1 MGKTNRVTLRLATF
15 FIASYAASCGGDSWR
30 ALHAPS
36 TAHGLGAANSGT
48 KEAPAL
54 HVVLNDPR
62 LTAARDFQVA
72 RDFAAAAR
80 VVDDERAKGGLDASS
95 SCQWAYA
102 SARLHALANEAAAAS
117 EAFDEASRAG
127 CPLVSFATFRA
138 AEAYAK
144 AGNWQTSL
152 ARAQAVPDEF
162 PLHDEA
168 RVTLAEALAGNGARL
183 QAVAIWRELLSSHPH
198 GVRWVDTAVRLATA
212 ILDGVEGDPAAKAR
226 EAYDLATRVYV
237 EAPKVA
243 DGSGAT
249 ALRTRATALVR
260 AADASFSDQLTD
272 DQLATR
278 TQAWVDAG
286 EPTRAV
292 DEFNRAISSR
302 PSGEKSKPGCQPLVA
317 KAQAM
322 MRTKALSADAWGD
335 AITACDGD
343 DELAIALFQG
353 GKASVSAKRNPD
365 AIARFDKLQDR
376 FPHHRLADDAA
387 LREAAILQDDGDSQR
402 AESKL
407 LEIPDT
413 YPDGDMGADALFRVA
428 LAHMTRGDWQG
439 AAAPLDRAI
448 ALEGEDHKSVNMGRA
463 RYFRARV
470 ADATGD
476 HTNALEA
483 YAHIVETYPLSYFML
498 QSYARLATTSADLAK
513 KTLDRAIA
521 GAAATPPK
529 SSVPSELFTDRA
541 ERARALLE
549 VGEIEAARNELAPIL
564 GDGADLDLTI
574 ALGSMFEEANA
585 ADVGHAIV
593 HGREF
598 MPHYPAGE
606 WKRAWEVAFPRAFF
620 PYVGRESTADAV
632 PMTLVYGI
640 MREESRYFPDARS
653 PANAFGLMQMI
664 PPTAKMVASGT
675 NLPWDEPSLTRA
687 DVSIALGTRML
698 GQLRAANPAN
708 PHLAIPSYNAGP
720 KAVSRW
726 LAERPTQDFDLW
738 IEQIPFEETRAYIKK
753 VLASQATYAFLYD
766 PQSLPPLLALPAHVS
781 GTP

>member
-1 MGKTNRVTLRLATF
+1 MGKTNRMTLRLAVLCV
-15 FIASYAASCGGDSWR
+15 ASYAASCGGDSWR

-36 TAHGLGAANSGT
+36 PAHGLAGARNGSS
-48 KEAPAL
+48 APAL
-54 HVVLNDPR
+54 RVVLNDPR

-80 VVDDERAKGGLDASS
+80 VVDDERAKGELDPVA
-95 SCQWAYA
+95 SCQWAYT
-102 SARLHALANEAAAAS
+102 SARLHALANESAAAS
-117 EAFDEASRAG
+117 VAFDDASHAG
-127 CPLVSFATFRA
+127 CPLISFATFRA

-152 ARAQAVPDEF
+152 ARAKAVPDDF

-168 RVTLAEALAGNGARL
+168 RVTLAEALAGNGSRPE
-183 QAVAIWRELLSSHPH
+183 AVTIWRDLLSSHPH

-212 ILDGVEGDPAAKAR
+212 ILDGVEGDPAPKAR

-249 ALRTRATALVR
+249 ALRTRAALIVR
-260 AADASFSDQLTD
+260 ASDPSFSDQLTD

-278 TQAWVDAG
+278 TQAWTDAG

-292 DEFNRAISSR
+292 DEFNRAISAR
-302 PSGEKSKPGCQPLVA
+302 PSGEKAKPGCKPLVA

-335 AITACDGD
+335 AITACDAD
-343 DELAIALFQG
+343 DELAVALYQG

-387 LREAAILQDDGDSQR
+387 IREAAILQDDGDAQQ
-402 AESKL
+402 AETKL
-407 LEIPDT
+407 LQIPDT

-448 ALEGEDHKSVNMGRA
+448 TLEGDDHKSVNMGRA

-470 ADATGD
+470 AEATGD
-476 HTNALEA
+476 HAIAIEA
-483 YAHIVETYPLSYFML
+483 YAHVVETYPLSYFML
-498 QSYARLATTSADLAK
+498 QAEARLASADADLAK
-513 KTLDRAIA
+513 KALDHAIA
-521 GAAATPPK
+521 RDAMTPAKTDTPA
-529 SSVPSELFTDRA
+529 ELLTDRA
-541 ERARALLE
+541 DRARALLE
-549 VGEIEAARNELAPIL
+549 VGEIEAARTELAPIL
-564 GDGADLDLTI
+564 TDGADLELTV
-574 ALGSMFEEANA
+574 ALGTMFEEAYA
-585 ADVGHAIV
+585 PEVGHALV

-598 MPHYPAGE
+598 LPHYPAGE
-606 WKRAWEVAFPRAFF
+606 WRRAWEVAFPRAFF
-620 PYVGRESTADAV
+620 PYVSREANADGV

-664 PPTAKMVASGT
+664 PPTAKLVASGT

-720 KAVSRW
+720 KAVTRW
-726 LAERPTQDFDLW
+726 LAERPNEEFDLW

-766 PQSLPPLLALPAHVS
+766 PPSLPALLALPSRVS